1 MKTSEVK
8 AALRARFCGPEW
20 ALFFEVADATG
31 ARHRRWADAVAI
43 NLFPSRGLEIHGFE
57 VKVSRSDWLRELK
70 NPEKSVPVQQYC
82 DRWWI
87 VAPAAT
93 IAPGELPPTWG
104 QFEAQA
110 AGKIRQIVAAPKLT
124 AKPVTREFV
133 AAMLRRASELD
144 AGEVGAAVAA
154 EVARQREGDE
164 SRINREIEYRTRHYA
179 ELKKSVEEIERITGV
194 TINSWNDE
202 HIGRA
207 VRAVMQLGV
216 CQTYG
221 GVKDLRARV
230 ERLLKHCDEAI
241 DIFKESEPAAS
252 AVRNAE

>member
-1 MKTSEVK
+1 MKTHDVK

-31 ARHRRWADAVAI
+31 ARHNRWADAVAI

-87 VAPAAT
+87 IAPAGI
-93 IAPGELPPTWG
+93 IAAGELPPTWG
-104 QFEAQA
+104 YFEAQA
-110 AGKIRQIVAAPKLT
+110 GGKLRQTVAAPRLSS
-124 AKPVTREFV
+124 KPVTREFV
-133 AAMLRRASELD
+133 AAMLRRASEVD
-144 AGEVGAAVAA
+144 ACEVGAAVAI
-154 EVARQREGDE
+154 EVERQREGDQK
-164 SRINREIEYRTRHYA
+164 RIQQEIEFRTRRYE

-194 TINSWNDE
+194 QIHSWNAE

-216 CQTYG
+216 VQTYG
-221 GVKDLRARV
+221 GVKDLRAQA

-241 DIFKESEPAAS
+241 EIFGEIETEVQS
-252 AVRNAE
+252 

>member
-1 MKTSEVK
+1 MKTSDVN

-31 ARHRRWADAVAI
+31 ARHRRWADAIAI

-57 VKVSRSDWLRELK
+57 VKVSRSDWLRELR

-93 IAPGELPPTWG
+93 IASGELPSTWG
-104 QFEAQA
+104 QFEALTG
-110 AGKIRQIVAAPKLT
+110 GKIRQIVAAPKLT
-124 AKPVTREFV
+124 SKPVTREFV

-144 AGEVGAAVAA
+144 AGEVGAAVAL
-154 EVARQREGDE
+154 EVERLRQGDQKRIQQEIE
-164 SRINREIEYRTRHYA
+164 SRSRRYE
-179 ELKKSVEEIERITGV
+179 ELKQAVEEIEKISGV
-194 TINSWNDE
+194 KINAWNDE

-221 GVKDLRARV
+221 GVKDLRTQA
-230 ERLLKHCDEAI
+230 ERLLKNCNEAI
-241 DIFKESEPAAS
+241 DIFKEGDPKERAT
-252 AVRNAE
+252 

>member
-1 MKTSEVK
+1 MKTCDVK

-20 ALFFEVADATG
+20 AMFFEVADATG
-31 ARHRRWADAVAI
+31 ARQRRWADAIAI

-57 VKVSRSDWLRELK
+57 IKVSRSDWLRELK
-70 NPEKSVPVQQYC
+70 NPEKSAPVQQYC

-104 QFEAQA
+104 HFEAQA

-124 AKPVTREFV
+124 SKPVTREFV

-154 EVARQREGDE
+154 EVTRQREGDE
-164 SRINREIEYRTRHYA
+164 SRINREIEFRTRHYA
-179 ELKKSVEEIERITGV
+179 ELKKSVEEIEGITGV
-194 TINSWNDE
+194 KINSWNDE

-221 GVKDLRARV
+221 GVKDLRAHA
-230 ERLLKHCDEAI
+230 ERLLKNCDEALE
-241 DIFKESEPAAS
+241 IFAA
-252 AVRNAE
+252 APEVAKP